1 MRVAVL
7 TIVLLFITGL
17 GVLTGLDLARNG
29 VTVVG
34 ILAILILVLFLVG
47 IVGALRQPP
56 RE

>member
-1 MRVAVL
+1 LRIAVL
-7 TIVLLFITGL
+7 TIVLLFIAGL

-29 VTVVG
+29 VTIVG
-34 ILAILILVLFLVG
+34 ILAILILVLFMVG

>member
-1 MRVAVL
+1 VRVAVL